1 MYKSYMAAGDLK
13 SGLSAFSASVLTQ
26 CTIFPRPDLEPLY
39 LPSLVPHAKIIPTT
53 LGLCGV
59 MGGSQDFLH
68 AGTTTLATD
77 SAQIY
82 LLFKQCLSVYTGLA
96 SHMRSSCL
104 SLLSASMAGVC
115 HHS

>member
-53 LGLCGV
+53 LGLWGA

-68 AGTTTLATD
+68 AGTTTLATELET
-77 SAQIY
+77 QPRFTY
-82 LLFKQCLSVYTGLA
+82 FLNSVFLCTQGWPHTCGPPA
-96 SHMRSSCL
+96 
-104 SLLSASMAGVC
+104 SAS
-115 HHS
+115 